1 MPEQRTHVRTSRGVI
16 HALTVGREY
25 TQQWRRLTNL
35 AGFPS
40 GKADCGSLT
49 SGAATVTDE
58 PVNCPRCLDRST
70 R

>member
-16 HALTVGREY
+16 HALEPGRNY
-25 TQQWRRLTNL
+25 TDQGRRTMNI

-40 GKADCGSLT
+40 GKADCGSIT

-58 PVNCPRCLDRST
+58 PVNCPRCIARSAL
-70 R
+70 